1 MFLGID
7 WAVVA
12 AAFVPL
18 LLLELPDKTFI
29 ATLILST
36 RFRPWLAWIGVTAAF
51 GVQVALAVVAGSLVA
66 QLPREPVLIAT
77 AALFAIGGIILWR
90 GARSADQRAE
100 EEANDLATSQLG
112 RSQEATATATET
124 QVAQRGTW
132 GTRLAAI
139 GTSFG
144 VVFLAEFGDLSQL
157 FVAGLSARYQAPV
170 SVFIGA
176 WAALAVVAGLG
187 AGLGK
192 LLLAKMRLALIQRI
206 GAIVCLIL
214 AAITA
219 LELFGIG

>member
-51 GVQVALAVVAGSLVA
+51 GVQVALAVVAGSLIA

-77 AALFAIGGIILWR
+77 ATLFAIGGIILWR
-90 GARSADQRAE
+90 GARSADQRAA
-100 EEANDLATSQLG
+100 EEADELATSHG
-112 RSQEATATATET
+112 AAATATET
-124 QVAQRGTW
+124 QAAQSGTW
-132 GTRLAAI
+132 GTRIAAI

-214 AAITA
+214 AAITV